1 MIKSILRPIVHSYRR
16 SEFKWRYVDNL
27 RPSIAY
33 RLSAA
38 RPAPG
43 EMARVADELARN
55 GISITSAGA
64 LGASALFEELSRE
77 VDRFEREQA
86 ATIADARRDADIPG
100 KKKTFIYELLGS
112 RPTLDPQSIF
122 VRFAVQPAFLHIAN
136 DYFGMFT
143 HLRFYNV
150 WHTFTT
156 TVEAR
161 RSQLWH
167 RDPEDWQILKVFVY
181 LSDVDEGAGPFTY
194 APGTHPRGKVRT
206 RPESFREQG
215 HGAERSTDEQM
226 AAVVPPDRWVTAVGA
241 KGTVIFADT
250 KGYHRG
256 GLARDRDRI
265 MYNCM
270 YVSPGSKADELF
282 QRDRVA
288 SEMLP
293 REQALALRI

>member
-1 MIKSILRPIVHSYRR
+1 MIKTLLRPIVHSYRR

-27 RPSIAY
+27 RPSLVY
-33 RLSAA
+33 RLSAV
-38 RPAPG
+38 RPAQG
-43 EMARVADELARN
+43 EMARVASELVRN
-55 GISITSAGA
+55 GICISNANA
-64 LGASALFEELSRE
+64 LGASSLFEELSSE
-77 VDRFEREQA
+77 VDRLEREQA
-86 ATIADARRDADIPG
+86 NALAQARRDADIPG

-112 RPTLDPQSIF
+112 RPTLDPLSVF

-156 TVEAR
+156 SVEAR

-181 LSDVDEGAGPFTY
+181 MSDVDDGAGPFTY
-194 APGTHPRGKVRT
+194 APGTHPRGRVRT
-206 RPESFREQG
+206 RPQSFREQG

-226 AAVVPPDRWVTAVGA
+226 AAVVPPERWITAIGPR
-241 KGTVIFADT
+241 GTIIFADT

-256 GLARDRDRI
+256 GLAREHDRI

-282 QRDRVA
+282 ERNSA
-288 SEMLP
+288 AGEGLG
-293 REQALALRI
+293 REQALALRF